1 MRRVA
6 LVLSL
11 ACALSLSAQKSDE
24 WTKLKEGNEAFHK
37 DSISFD
43 NLIKLRASLS
53 NGQNPRVTVLSCS
66 DSRVPPELVFKQNLG
81 QIFLVRSAG
90 NVTDTLGIASMEY
103 AIQKEWTSLIVILAH
118 EKCGAVEE
126 AMRANNDPLPR
137 GSKPLKPGD
146 FRNLAVLVA
155 QIRKSFSG
163 KCPPD
168 GDRCWVLRTEQ
179 NARYT
184 INDLKSRSPII
195 ANAIDPKN
203 PKKIPVVLA
212 YYALDGTLRV
222 LP

>member
-1 MRRVA
+1 MRRIA
-6 LVLSL
+6 FVLSL
-11 ACALSLSAQKSDE
+11 ACALSLFAQNPE
-24 WTKLKEGNEAFHK
+24 WKKLDDGNKRFQGN
-37 DSISFD
+37 SITFGD
-43 NLIKLRASLS
+43 LISSRGKLAK
-53 NGQNPRVTVLSCS
+53 GQNPPVTVLSCS

-81 QIFLVRSAG
+81 EIFLVRSAG

-103 AIQKEWTSLIVILAH
+103 AIQKEWTNLIVILAH
-118 EKCGAVEE
+118 AKCGAVEE

-146 FRNLAVLVA
+146 MRNLAVLVG
-155 QIRKSFSG
+155 QIKKSFSG

-168 GDRCWVLRTEQ
+168 GDKCWVIRTEQ

-203 PKKIPVVLA
+203 PKKIPVVIA
-212 YYALDGTLRV
+212 YYALDGTVTV